1 MKIGIIGA
9 GPRGLSVAER
19 ILHNNQD
26 RHSLELFLFDPN
38 GPGGR
43 VWRLNQP
50 PELLMN
56 SVSQQV
62 TLFTD
67 ETLSSGGLVT
77 QGPNLFQW
85 SKGPATDYIEQ
96 TVTKNKQLIIE
107 EINRLEKDQQST
119 RCLYGLYQ
127 RWFFSKLQEE
137 FLASIQFV
145 YSLVKKVSKRKDGYL
160 LQTDQQSYSIDQLVL
175 ASGHWEND
183 ETEEERV
190 WVDYAKKNVLLYQ
203 LPSNPAD
210 VDLSKIPPKENVFL
224 RGLGF
229 SFFDYVGLFT
239 VSRGGRFENEKGK
252 LVYHPSGKEP
262 IVYSGSRRGLPYYPR
277 GRNQKQGGAMAWPR
291 LLTKE
296 NLEQWHQSGFLTG
309 ETFFDYLKKD
319 VELFYYKKIIEEYH
333 LPIPKKNFEHD
344 FLSLSSEECLGKHP
358 ALIPYRW
365 DWSYLE
371 TPLAYQNEPFS
382 EASRIFIEGQIK
394 EAEKGNCTGAFA
406 STFDA
411 LKDWRDPIRQAIE
424 WHVFS
429 AKEYKEILWGWFT
442 HLNSF
447 LTIGP
452 PIIRTKE
459 LAALIDAGI
468 FHLIEPPFDIQQKHN
483 RYVISL
489 QDKEISSRYLIEARL
504 PQTSFSRSSNPV
516 IKNLKENKL
525 VRPFSFSDNTGSYH
539 SEAIDVERGTN
550 RVIDASGEIQSDFYC
565 YGIPVEGVDWLTAAV
580 ARPYTDPWNLRQA
593 DKIAQLILTDK

>member
-137 FLASIQFV
+137 FPASIQFV

-160 LQTDQQSYSIDQLVL
+160 LQTDQQSYSVDQLVL

-190 WVDYAKKNVLLYQ
+190 WVDYAKKNDLLYQ

-224 RGLGF
+224 RGLGL
-229 SFFDYVGLFT
+229 SFF
-239 VSRGGRFENEKGK
+239 
-252 LVYHPSGKEP
+252 
-262 IVYSGSRRGLPYYPR
+262 
-277 GRNQKQGGAMAWPR
+277 
-291 LLTKE
+291 
-296 NLEQWHQSGFLTG
+296 
-309 ETFFDYLKKD
+309 
-319 VELFYYKKIIEEYH
+319 
-333 LPIPKKNFEHD
+333 
-344 FLSLSSEECLGKHP
+344 
-358 ALIPYRW
+358 
-365 DWSYLE
+365 
-371 TPLAYQNEPFS
+371 
-382 EASRIFIEGQIK
+382 
-394 EAEKGNCTGAFA
+394 
-406 STFDA
+406 
-411 LKDWRDPIRQAIE
+411 
-424 WHVFS
+424 
-429 AKEYKEILWGWFT
+429 
-442 HLNSF
+442 
-447 LTIGP
+447 
-452 PIIRTKE
+452 
-459 LAALIDAGI
+459 
-468 FHLIEPPFDIQQKHN
+468 
-483 RYVISL
+483 
-489 QDKEISSRYLIEARL
+489 
-504 PQTSFSRSSNPV
+504 
-516 IKNLKENKL
+516 
-525 VRPFSFSDNTGSYH
+525 
-539 SEAIDVERGTN
+539 
-550 RVIDASGEIQSDFYC
+550 
-565 YGIPVEGVDWLTAAV
+565 
-580 ARPYTDPWNLRQA
+580 
-593 DKIAQLILTDK
+593 